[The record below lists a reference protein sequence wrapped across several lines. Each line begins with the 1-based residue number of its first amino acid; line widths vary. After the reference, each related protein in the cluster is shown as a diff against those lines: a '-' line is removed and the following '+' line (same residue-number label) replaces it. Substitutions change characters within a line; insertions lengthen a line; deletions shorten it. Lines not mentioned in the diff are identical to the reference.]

1 MKISYIKVMIAI
13 SATIFAISCD
23 KQQEINDLTTVV
35 KGLTIKAS
43 ADNSSRTTFNGAET
57 TWSANDEIKVLIS
70 DGNFATPKSGIFAL
84 SNATQKTFTNNDIE
98 ISTGVEYK
106 FHAIYPATDI
116 DSETQS
122 ASVEIGAASQTQ
134 NDTAPAAHIAAL
146 DPLYGCATATPEAV
160 SINMNHTAVA
170 LKLDLQNDTGNN
182 ITIKKLLVT
191 APTGVAIVGKHNIN
205 IETDSITPSSA
216 AGATSNI
223 IELSINEPA
232 TIANNASFTAWIAS
246 APFSIAEGGSLLFTV
261 IDSNNNEYDV
271 IKSFVDGHTFSSGK
285 VASTTLTINDAAKV
299 TSKQNKEVTLDFTNA
314 GNFRPSTTPSTPT
327 TNLVYK
333 SGIDISHIYA
343 TNGCYYNNN
352 EGLLGLLLNEIKNN
366 HFCTITLPQ
375 LTGHKITKI
384 VFNNVKNDKIN
395 ATIEL
400 YNRYDV
406 RCKFVDIVDYI
417 NKDRGYFQNITQKQV
432 TINNIVGITDDAQ
445 YYIKFTQ
452 SNNPHHIKSW
462 VITYQR
468 IR

>member
-1 MKISYIKVMIAI
+1 MKHKFIRIIVVSIIIALN
-13 SATIFAISCD
+13 ISCE
-23 KQQEINDLTTVV
+23 KQQEFSEQPKH
-35 KGLTIKAS
+35 KGLTIKAT
-43 ADNSSRTTFNGAET
+43 ADASSRTTFDGESSKWSIDDELNIYISGGGISAPQTKIFTLTNAEQGIFT
-57 TWSANDEIKVLIS
+57 NDEVNI
-70 DGNFATPKSGIFAL
+70 TSG
-84 SNATQKTFTNNDIE
+84 T
-98 ISTGVEYK
+98 EYQ
-106 FHAIYPATDI
+106 FHAIYPSSYVIDAPTKSATI
-116 DSETQS
+116 D
-122 ASVEIGAASQTQ
+122 IGATSQTQ
-134 NDTAPAAHIAAL
+134 TGTSPNHIAPL
-146 DPLYGCATATPEAV
+146 DPLYGNCTSTPEEV
-160 SINMNHTAVA
+160 SITMKHTAVA
-170 LKLDLQNDTGNN
+170 FKLNIGNQTGNPLS
-182 ITIKKLLVT
+182 IKKVIIT
-191 APTGVAIVGKHNIN
+191 APTGVAIAGEHSIN
-205 IETDSITPSSA
+205 LETGSITPSSA
-216 AGATSNI
+216 ADATSNI

-261 IDSNNNEYDV
+261 IDSNDNEYDV
-271 IKSFVDGHTFSSGK
+271 IKSFVEGHTFSSGK

-299 TSKQNKEVTLDFTNA
+299 ISKQNKEVTLDFTNA

>member
-1 MKISYIKVMIAI
+1 MTAKFIRTFIVLSSVVLNL
-13 SATIFAISCD
+13 SCE
-23 KQQEINDLTTVV
+23 KQQEYNEQSTL
-35 KGLTIKAS
+35 KGLTIKAT
-43 ADNSSRTTFNGAET
+43 ADTSSRTTFDGEKSKWSIDDKLNIYISGGGISEPQTKIFTLTNAEQGIFT
-57 TWSANDEIKVLIS
+57 NDEVNI
-70 DGNFATPKSGIFAL
+70 TSG
-84 SNATQKTFTNNDIE
+84 T
-98 ISTGVEYK
+98 EYQ
-106 FHAIYPATDI
+106 FHAIYPSSYGIDTPTKSATI
-116 DSETQS
+116 N
-122 ASVEIGAASQTQ
+122 IGATSQTQ
-134 NDTAPAAHIAAL
+134 VGTSANHIAPL
-146 DPLYGCATATPEAV
+146 DPLYGNCTSTPEEV
-160 SINMNHTAVA
+160 SITMKHTAVA
-170 LKLDLQNDTGNN
+170 FKLNIDNLTGNPLS
-182 ITIKKLLVT
+182 IKKVIIT
-191 APTGVAIVGKHNIN
+191 APTGVAIAGEHSIN
-205 IETDSITPSSA
+205 LETGSITPSSA
-216 AGATSNI
+216 ADATSNT

-261 IDSNNNEYDV
+261 IDSNDNEYDV
-271 IKSFVDGHTFSSGK
+271 IKSFVDGHTFSSGNI
-285 VASTTLTINDAAKV
+285 ASTTLTINDAAKV
-299 TSKQNKEVTLDFTNA
+299 TSNQNKEVTLDFTNA

>member
-1 MKISYIKVMIAI
+1 MTAKFIRTFIVLSSVVLNL
-13 SATIFAISCD
+13 SCE
-23 KQQEINDLTTVV
+23 KQQEYNEQSTL
-35 KGLTIKAS
+35 KGLTIKAT
-43 ADNSSRTTFNGAET
+43 ADASSRTTFDGESSKWSIDDELNIYISGGGISAPQTKIFTITNAEQGIFT
-57 TWSANDEIKVLIS
+57 NDEVEITS
-70 DGNFATPKSGIFAL
+70 DT
-84 SNATQKTFTNNDIE
+84 
-98 ISTGVEYK
+98 EYQ
-106 FHAIYPATDI
+106 FHAIYPSSYGIDTPTKSATI
-116 DSETQS
+116 N
-122 ASVEIGAASQTQ
+122 IGATSQTQ
-134 NDTAPAAHIAAL
+134 VGTSPNHIAPL
-146 DPLYGCATATPEAV
+146 DPLYGNCTSTPEEV
-160 SINMNHTAVA
+160 SITMNHTAVA
-170 LKLDLQNDTGNN
+170 FKLNIENLTGNPLS
-182 ITIKKLLVT
+182 IKKVIIT
-191 APTGVAIVGKHNIN
+191 APTGVAIAGEHSIN
-205 IETDSITPSSA
+205 LETGSITPSSA